1 MSEAESRTLSA
12 ADPMRDKMLTVSK
25 IYDDDY
31 VCEEQM
37 PKAPKIEK
45 INAYIEKNI
54 EYYKTLA
61 DSMEDDRKPEWEPLE
76 ACFRKI
82 L

>member
-1 MSEAESRTLSA
+1 MLFDELVKSVLEDDMKDSIADLLAKKVKMSES
-12 ADPMRDKMLTVSK
+12 D
-25 IYDDDY
+25 
-31 VCEEQM
+31 
-37 PKAPKIEK
+37 KAPKIEK

-61 DSMEDDRKPEWEPLE
+61 DSMEDDRKPEWDPLE